1 MLDNS
6 RKWRPEPDWADAL
19 LVAPSLRIRAVTG
32 LPQHLVSGN
41 IERFLARHGLGTDIG
56 AFGLAS
62 GGRYAVRVARDRL
75 LAVGVPASEC
85 PAGWHDEGYAVTAVG
100 SALRVL
106 EARGQGVRDLIAR
119 TTAVDPDNG
128 GPCAALQFC
137 GLTCSVYF
145 HGDMQTLRI
154 HVDRGLAAY
163 LWEWMERQPLLSSRA
178 GGG

>member
-6 RKWRPEPDWADAL
+6 RKWRPEPDWVEAL
-19 LVAPSLRIRAVTG
+19 LAAPSLRIRAVTG

-41 IERFLARHGLGTDIG
+41 IERFLARHGLGADIG

-75 LAVGVPASEC
+75 LVVGVPASEC
-85 PAGWHDEGYAVTAVG
+85 PAGWHGEGYAVTAVG

-119 TTAVDPDNG
+119 ATTVDPDNG

-145 HGDMQTLRI
+145 HADMQTLRI

-163 LWEWMERQPLLSSRA
+163 LWEWMERQPLLSGRA